1 MAGREHPETT
11 LEGVAATDRPA
22 REAADWFA
30 RLAADDV
37 SDDDYARYRAW
48 RDSDQSNAAAF
59 DGVSRAWDIAGRH
72 ADTAEI
78 LEMRV
83 TALAERS
90 EPGHGA
96 LQAYRNV
103 AIAAC
108 LAFMVAVGVVLL
120 NGIPRSGSDADGS
133 ERIAEVSPPTAQEMA
148 NEGKASPEPEVIPA
162 SLEFQSGYSTRIG
175 QMARFELPDGSFI
188 ELNTASQVEVDYSAG
203 ERNLRLVR
211 GEAVFTVAKDAD
223 RPFVVTAGESRVVA
237 LGTIFSVRKTDNDAR
252 VVLFEGSVR
261 VDKDNGAGGAKSAR
275 LVPGDEIRIE
285 ANRPFAITKTQL
297 SQAASWRNGRLI
309 FEQTPLRDVLAEFNR
324 YSVQQ
329 HVLGDPGLGDF
340 LVSGTFRIESSE
352 HFAATL
358 EAGFPVLVRARPD
371 GGIFEV
377 LPAKES
383 SDQAVPQGN

>member
-11 LEGVAATDRPA
+11 LEGVAAPDRPA

-37 SDDDYARYRAW
+37 SDDDYTRYRAW
-48 RDSDQSNAAAF
+48 RDSDQANAAAF

-90 EPGHGA
+90 QSGHGA

-108 LAFMVAVGVVLL
+108 LALMVAVGVVLL
-120 NGIPRSGSDADGS
+120 NGIPRTGSQAD
-133 ERIAEVSPPTAQEMA
+133 EPVRIAEVAAPTEQETA
-148 NEGKASPEPEVIPA
+148 KEDDASPELEVVPA

-175 QMARFELPDGSFI
+175 QMARFELPDGSVI
-188 ELNTASQVEVDYSAG
+188 ELNTGSEVQVDYSVG
-203 ERNLRLVR
+203 ERNLRLLR
-211 GEAVFTVAKDAD
+211 GEAVFTVAKDVD

-237 LGTIFSVRKTDNDAR
+237 LGTVFSVRKSDDDAR

-261 VDKDNGAGGAKSAR
+261 VDKETGAGGAKSAR
-275 LVPGDEIRIE
+275 LVPGDEITIRR
-285 ANRPFAITKTQL
+285 NKPFSITKTQL
-297 SQAASWRNGRLI
+297 SQAASWRGGRLV

-329 HVLGDPGLGDF
+329 HVLGDPSLGDF
-340 LVSGTFRIESSE
+340 LVSGTFRIKSSE

-358 EAGFPVLVRARPD
+358 EAGFPVLVRARSD
-371 GGIFEV
+371 GAVFEV
-377 LPAKES
+377 LPVKES
-383 SDQAVPQGN
+383 SDRASPLRN

>member
-11 LEGVAATDRPA
+11 LEGGAAPDRPA

-30 RLAADDV
+30 RIAADDV
-37 SDDDYARYRAW
+37 SDDDYVRYRAW
-48 RDSDQSNAAAF
+48 RDSDQAHAAAF
-59 DGVSRAWDIAGRH
+59 DRVSRAWDIAGRH

-83 TALAERS
+83 AALAER
-90 EPGHGA
+90 PDYGGGA
-96 LQAYRNV
+96 VQAYKRV

-108 LAFMVAVGVVLL
+108 LALMVAIGAVLL
-120 NGIPRSGSDADGS
+120 NGLPRPGSQVD
-133 ERIAEVSPPTAQEMA
+133 EPLRIAEASSPAAQETA
-148 NEGKASPEPEVIPA
+148 IEELASPEPEVVGA

-188 ELNTASQVEVDYSAG
+188 ELNTASQVEVDYSTG
-203 ERNLRLVR
+203 QRDLRLVR

-237 LGTIFSVRKTDNDAR
+237 LGTIFSVRKTESDAR

-261 VDKDNGAGGAKSAR
+261 VDKGNGTGGAKSAR
-275 LVPGDEIRIE
+275 LVPGDEVRIE

-297 SQAASWRNGRLI
+297 SQAASWREGRLI
-309 FEQTPLRDVLAEFNR
+309 FEQTPLRDVLEEFNR

-340 LVSGTFRIESSE
+340 RVSGTFRIKSSE

-358 EAGFPVLVRARPD
+358 EAGFPVLVRPTSD
-371 GGIFEV
+371 GAMFEV
-377 LPAKES
+377 LPTRES
-383 SDQAVPQGN
+383 TDRAALQGN